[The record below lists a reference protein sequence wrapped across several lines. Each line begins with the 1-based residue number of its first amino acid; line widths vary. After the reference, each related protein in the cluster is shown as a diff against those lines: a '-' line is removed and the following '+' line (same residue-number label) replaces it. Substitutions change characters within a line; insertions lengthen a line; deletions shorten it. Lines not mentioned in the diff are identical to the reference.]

1 MSGPSP
7 EEEFEVR
14 VEVLKDDVERALR
27 DLAQYLEAGEVLA
40 YVERIAERMHEELAG
55 Q

>member
-1 MSGPSP
+1 MPDP
-7 EEEFEVR
+7 DTRIAELQETIE
-14 VEVLKDDVERALR
+14 DALGN
-27 DLAQYLEAGEVLA
+27 LTLYMEAQDVLA